1 MTYLAVA
8 ILFAV
13 LLLVFSIWKEK
24 GLLLGTV
31 APHLSPAQWT
41 TKRQLWSVLTTVPQ
55 LLLFFVM
62 CNFFGWFVVKMQLG
76 FSPLYIDIP
85 VGAAM
90 VGLAKLIAR
99 WQIKSKYSEEWYAT
113 YPSQRPKH
121 TPQRKFK
128 KVKLGTKVQR

>member
-13 LLLVFSIWKEK
+13 LLLLFSTWKEK

-41 TKRQLWSVLTTVPQ
+41 SKRQLWSVLTTIPQ

-62 CNFFGWFVVKMQLG
+62 ANFVGWYVAKAELG
-76 FSPLYIDIP
+76 FSPLYIVIP
-85 VGAAM
+85 VGVAM
-90 VGLAKLIAR
+90 LGLAKLVAR
-99 WQIKSKYSEEWYAT
+99 WQIKSKYSEEWYTT

-128 KVKLGTKVQR
+128 KVKLRTKIQH